1 MTSEA
6 SDNSEQICQA
16 NFFAG
21 EAKLL
26 KGVHEEAI
34 ALLRAAQSQCQP
46 DSPFFHGASAELKR
60 LGALYESFN

>member
-1 MTSEA
+1 M
-6 SDNSEQICQA
+6 CQA

-26 KGVHEEAI
+26 KGVNEEAI
-34 ALLRAAQSQCQP
+34 ALLRAAKSQCQA

-60 LGALYESFN
+60 LGAL